1 MAESA
6 SSHSSNQVRGTP
18 QDTSAER
25 AVLGATLLSNDR
37 LERAAERGLGAD
49 DFFQPGHQLLFDTFT
64 DLARQGRAIDMVTVT
79 GRLEEQGRLESAGG
93 YAHLAGLSAA
103 VPSVANLDEYISR
116 VIEKSMLRR
125 LLETSRQIAAD
136 VLEGDSEANESI
148 ERAESK
154 ILELREG
161 RDSGKLSRLND
172 VVEEVYETLRR
183 RAESPEDVTG
193 IPTGYRDLDTLL
205 SGLQPSDLV
214 ILAARPSMGKTAFSL
229 NLTAHATLRH
239 GSTAAFFSMEMSKEQ
254 IAARM
259 MTSEAR
265 ISGSRMRT
273 GKLRQDDWTPLL
285 GAVERLE
292 QAELFIDDTPAMT
305 VGAVRAKCR
314 RVKAMRGL
322 DLIVV
327 DYLQLMRS
335 DDKMQSREQEI
346 SSISRGLKAL
356 AKEMHVPVVALS
368 QLNRGVEQRADK
380 RPMMSDLR
388 ESGAI
393 EQDADVIMFLYRD
406 EVYNKTP
413 DNQGLAEVLVRKQRN
428 GAIGEVHLAWRG
440 EFARFENLERG
451 YQ

>member
-6 SSHSSNQVRGTP
+6 SPRSEGNSRGTP

-25 AVLGATLLSNDR
+25 AVLGAILLSNESLD
-37 LERAAERGLGAD
+37 RAAERGLKTD
-49 DFFQPGHQLLFDTFT
+49 DFFQPSHRLLFETFNE
-64 DLARQGRAIDMVTVT
+64 LARKGRAIDMVTVT
-79 GRLEEQGRLESAGG
+79 GRLEEQGKMESAGG
-93 YAHLAGLSAA
+93 YAQLAKLSAA
-103 VPSVANLDEYISR
+103 VPAVANLDEYINR

-125 LLETSRQIAAD
+125 LLETSQQIAAD
-136 VLEGDSEANESI
+136 VLEGAVEASDSI
-148 ERAESK
+148 ERAETK

-161 RDSGKLSRLND
+161 RDSGKMARLHE
-172 VVEEVYETLRR
+172 VVDDVYELLRK

-205 SGLQPSDLV
+205 AGLQNSDLI
-214 ILAARPSMGKTAFSL
+214 ILAARPSMGKTAFAL

-239 GSTAAFFSMEMSKEQ
+239 GSTAAFFSLEMSKEQ
-254 IAARM
+254 IAQRM

-314 RVKAMRGL
+314 RLKTTRGL
-322 DLIVV
+322 DLILV

-335 DDKMQSREQEI
+335 DDKEQSREQEI

-356 AKEMHVPVVALS
+356 AKELSVPVVALS

-393 EQDADVIMFLYRD
+393 EQDADVIAFLYRD

-428 GAIGEVHLAWRG
+428 GAIGEVHLAWRA

-451 YQ
+451 YH